1 MSHDRRIAGIGGIL
15 FTVLLAAGVIA
26 ANSPGGEY
34 KESDVVDFVAKGH
47 RSVVLISLFLM
58 AAAGIALLVV
68 MAYLCE
74 TSFGKGRSGRI
85 AWGTSLFAAGSFL
98 TGWAI
103 LITPSMSIAL
113 GGGPGIDPTVSYTIM
128 QAGWAVFLV
137 VSGMMLGI
145 SLLTLAI
152 AGHVAP
158 TWMRAFTGIVGLLAL
173 FSVAFFPFW
182 AVLLWGLVIGIW
194 LLVSSPREE
203 PQRAAPSLPE
213 AAS

>member
-1 MSHDRRIAGIGGIL
+1 MSRDRRIAGIGSL
-15 FTVLLAAGVIA
+15 VFTVLLVAGAIA
-26 ANSPGGEY
+26 ANAPGGNY
-34 KESDVVDFVAKGH
+34 HANDVADFVAKGH
-47 RSVVLISLFLM
+47 RSVVLLSLFLV
-58 AAAGIALLVV
+58 AAAIVGLLVV

-85 AWGTSLFAAGSFL
+85 AWGTSLFASGSFL

-137 VSGMMLGI
+137 VSGMMLGV
-145 SLLTLAI
+145 SFLTLAI
-152 AGHVAP
+152 AGHAAP

-173 FSVAFFPFW
+173 ASVAFFPFW
-182 AVLLWGLVIGIW
+182 AVFLWGLVIGIW
-194 LLVSSPREE
+194 LLVSSPKGQ
-203 PQRAAPSLPE
+203 PNAAT
-213 AAS
+213 

>member
-1 MSHDRRIAGIGGIL
+1 MGNDRRLAGIGSL
-15 FTVLLAAGVIA
+15 VFTVLLVAGAIA
-26 ANSPGGEY
+26 ANAPGGEY
-34 KESDVVDFVAKGH
+34 HADDVADFVAKDH
-47 RSVVLISLFLM
+47 RSVVILSLFLI
-58 AAAGIALLVV
+58 AAAVVGLLVV

-103 LITPSMSIAL
+103 MITPSISLAI

-145 SLLTLAI
+145 SFLTLAI
-152 AGHVAP
+152 VGHEAP

-173 FSVAFFPFW
+173 ASIAFFPFW
-182 AVLLWGLVIGIW
+182 AVFLWGLVIGIW
-194 LLVSSPREE
+194 LLVSSPKGQ
-203 PQRAAPSLPE
+203 PNAAT
-213 AAS
+213 

>member
-1 MSHDRRIAGIGGIL
+1 MSHDRRIAGIGSL
-15 FTVLLAAGVIA
+15 VFTVLLVAGAIS
-26 ANSPGGEY
+26 ANAPGGNY
-34 KESDVVDFVAKGH
+34 HTNDVADFVAKGH
-47 RSVVLISLFLM
+47 RSAVMISLFLV
-58 AAAGIALLVV
+58 AGAIVGLLVV

-103 LITPSMSIAL
+103 LITPSMSIAV

-145 SLLTLAI
+145 SFLTLAI
-152 AGHVAP
+152 GGHAAP

-173 FSVAFFPFW
+173 ASLAFFPFW
-182 AVLLWGLVIGIW
+182 AVFLWGLVIGIW
-194 LLVSSPREE
+194 LLVSSPRD
-203 PQRAAPSLPE
+203 AAP
-213 AAS
+213 AA

>member
-1 MSHDRRIAGIGGIL
+1 MGNDRRLAGIGSL
-15 FTVLLAAGVIA
+15 VFTVLLVAGAIT
-26 ANSPGGEY
+26 ANAPGGEY
-34 KESDVVDFVAKGH
+34 HADDVADFVAKDH
-47 RSVVLISLFLM
+47 RSVVILSLFLI
-58 AAAGIALLVV
+58 AAAVVGLLVV

-103 LITPSMSIAL
+103 MITPSISLAI

-145 SLLTLAI
+145 SFLTLAI
-152 AGHVAP
+152 VGHEAP

-173 FSVAFFPFW
+173 ASIAFFPFW
-182 AVLLWGLVIGIW
+182 AVFLWGLVIGIW
-194 LLVSSPREE
+194 LLVSSPKGQ
-203 PQRAAPSLPE
+203 PNAAT
-213 AAS
+213 